1 MPKRASPNPSDPPR
15 KRAAAAGKKAAAAP
29 RKAANGHR
37 LPDPLP
43 AGEILTDLCRKQ
55 WRLGKAVGLGGFG
68 EIYLA
73 SDVVSKP
80 VDANAAFVVKIEPH
94 SNGPLFT
101 EINFYHRVGKAEQIN
116 QWVKERKL
124 DYLGMPQFRGS
135 GSHDYNGEKYR
146 FLVMDRFGE
155 DLQKVL
161 NRSGKTIPL
170 KAAFTL
176 GMRVIDVLEYVHSL
190 GYIHADVKA
199 SNLLLG
205 FGKGNENKVYL
216 VDFGLAC
223 RYMTNGVHK
232 EYKEDLR
239 KAHDG
244 TIEFTSRDAHIGAH
258 SRRGDIEILGYN
270 LLQWLC
276 CRLPWEENLK
286 DPEYVSQQKC
296 GFMDNIPLLMT
307 KCFPHGDV
315 PSGIQEFLRYV
326 ASMKFED
333 TPDYKRLRRILEQGI
348 QAAGLKADGR
358 LQFTPPKVSRRNS
371 FSPKKKPAEDP
382 VLAEDSMEE
391 SGEEN
396 HVPEKVAAGAGRA
409 RVAAVRRTNRRSPAA
424 DKPPAEKK
432 PMEEV
437 VLVEQS
443 AGESSSDE
451 GSSVPEKV
459 AAAAKGGRRRV
470 AAVRK
475 NSRRSP
481 PALPDKP
488 SPEIDGL
495 LALDSEPKPAR
506 KRAASALSTA
516 RTSSRAD
523 SSRKNGFSEDSNSM
537 GLDNPT
543 PAMLEVLQRKQ
554 ALLAQQQQEG
564 LLPSGG
570 GSGGGGGGS
579 GRKRS
584 STSPPASSPTSP
596 WFNNGFYQSPSPVP
610 TCDRGVQ
617 ASPANAPRSRSNKSA
632 KPPSLRST
640 ASQTEP

>member
-15 KRAAAAGKKAAAAP
+15 KRAAAAGAGKKAAAP

-80 VDANAAFVVKIEPH
+80 VDANAPFVVKIEPH

-116 QWVKERKL
+116 QWVKDRKM

-135 GSHDYNGEKYR
+135 GSHEHNGEKYR

-296 GFMDNIPLLMT
+296 GFMNNIPLLMT

-315 PSGIQEFLRYV
+315 PCGITEFLRYV

-348 QAAGLKADGR
+348 QAAGFKADMR
-358 LQFTPPKVSRRNS
+358 LQFTPPKTSRRNS
-371 FSPKKKPAEDP
+371 FSPKKQPVEDP

-409 RVAAVRRTNRRSPAA
+409 RVAAVRRNNRRSPAA

-437 VLVEQS
+437 VLVEES
-443 AGESSSDE
+443 AGDDSDESSSPVKVVPVK
-451 GSSVPEKV
+451 SS
-459 AAAAKGGRRRV
+459 RRRA

-475 NSRRSP
+475 NNRRSP
-481 PALPDKP
+481 PAAADKP

-495 LALDSEPKPAR
+495 LVLECEPKPAR

-516 RTSSRAD
+516 RTSSKAD
-523 SSRKNGFSEDSNSM
+523 SRKNGFSEDSNSM

-554 ALLAQQQQEG
+554 ALLAQQQEG

-570 GSGGGGGGS
+570 GGGGSS

-584 STSPPASSPTSP
+584 STSPPANSPSSP
-596 WFNNGFYQSPSPVP
+596 WFNGYNQSPPVP
-610 TCDRGVQ
+610 TCDRAVQ

-632 KPPSLRST
+632 KSPSLRST
-640 ASQTEP
+640 GSQTEP

>member
-15 KRAAAAGKKAAAAP
+15 KRAAGKKAAAP

-80 VDANAAFVVKIEPH
+80 VDANAPFVVKIEPH

-116 QWVKERKL
+116 QWVKQRKL

-176 GMRVIDVLEYVHSL
+176 GIRVMDVLEYVHSV

-286 DPEYVSQQKC
+286 DPEYVSQQKS
-296 GFMDNIPLLMT
+296 GFMNNIPLLMT

-315 PSGIQEFLRYV
+315 PCGIQEFLRYV

-348 QAAGLKADGR
+348 QAAGFKADGR
-358 LQFTPPKVSRRNS
+358 LQFTLPKTSRRNS
-371 FSPKKKPAEDP
+371 FSPKKKPVEEDP
-382 VLAEDSMEE
+382 VLTEDSMEE

-396 HVPEKVAAGAGRA
+396 HVPEKAAAGAGRA

-437 VLVEQS
+437 VLVEVS
-443 AGESSSDE
+443 TEESSDE
-451 GSSVPEKV
+451 SSVPEKV
-459 AAAAKGGRRRV
+459 AARSNNRRRV
-470 AAVRK
+470 APVRK
-475 NSRRSP
+475 INRRSP
-481 PALPDKP
+481 PAVADKP

-495 LALDSEPKPAR
+495 LALESEPKPAR

-516 RTSSRAD
+516 RTSSKAD

-543 PAMLEVLQRKQ
+543 PAMLEVLQRRQ
-554 ALLAQQQQEG
+554 ALLAQQQEG
-564 LLPSGG
+564 LLPV
-570 GSGGGGGGS
+570 GGGGGGGAGGS

-584 STSPPASSPTSP
+584 STSPPANSPTSP
-596 WFNNGFYQSPSPVP
+596 WFNNGYYQSPPPVP
-610 TCDRGVQ
+610 TCDRAVQ
-617 ASPANAPRSRSNKSA
+617 ASPANAPRSRSNRSA
-632 KPPSLRST
+632 KSSSLRST